1 MEEVDHKRRL
11 LYVTQVKGR
20 VPAYFGECAGDINT
34 RVLVRMRQA
43 LEESAPYAYL
53 RPQARARLAQA
64 RHVAKNGGLTKSP
77 LVSLGGNMWCLFPW
91 LGSYAFLALE
101 RLLKIRCAKDLGL
114 KGLDSSRPYFMTFV
128 MREGIT
134 EQAFFEILTGAAEEL
149 GDPMDLVY
157 PAEVPYFEKYDELV
171 PEELVRK
178 GFALGTL
185 DVAGMKARVRQWAN
199 ERGIIWAEPA
209 QIVPAD

>member
-1 MEEVDHKRRL
+1 
-11 LYVTQVKGR
+11 
-20 VPAYFGECAGDINT
+20 
-34 RVLVRMRQA
+34 
-43 LEESAPYAYL
+43 
-53 RPQARARLAQA
+53 
-64 RHVAKNGGLTKSP
+64 
-77 LVSLGGNMWCLFPW
+77 
-91 LGSYAFLALE
+91 
-101 RLLKIRCAKDLGL
+101 
-114 KGLDSSRPYFMTFV
+114 MTFV

-134 EQAFFEILTGAAEEL
+134 EQAFFEILTGAAAEL